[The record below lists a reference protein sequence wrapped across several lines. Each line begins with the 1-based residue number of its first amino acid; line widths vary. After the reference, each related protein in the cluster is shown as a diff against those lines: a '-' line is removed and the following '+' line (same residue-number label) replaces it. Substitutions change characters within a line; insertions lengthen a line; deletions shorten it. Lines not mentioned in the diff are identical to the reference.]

1 MSKLLVLRMYKD
13 LFITGNIEMFDKI
26 DPEVEEV
33 IISAAAYNPK
43 CKPKGKADT
52 RGAMYFI
59 DT

>member
-1 MSKLLVLRMYKD
+1 MYKD

-52 RGAMYFI
+52 RGAMYFV